1 MAGKVFAMRCLSL
14 LLALVITSA
23 GIRAELI
30 WSDGTRDDGSKKM
43 AGYDIFRSTSAA
55 QVERPLAAKEEPL
68 VKQTGVYSFTASLL
82 TTCTGLVNNYPQNA
96 VNYFFP
102 EKHEAVYY
110 FAYILISPPHSG
122 SHLVLNEWYDPD
134 GQRICS
140 LEKQVEVDLR
150 NNYIT
155 LADESYLF
163 HLFINSVGFKEL
175 RKDNGQT
182 ALPVRNGLYYIKLLI
197 DGQLVGTTFFR
208 VIKGGGAH
216 PMEKIE
222 ELRQFLKD
230 RGASGKRK

>member
-1 MAGKVFAMRCLSL
+1 MRCLSL

-30 WSDGTRDDGSKKM
+30 WSDGTQAGGTGKI

-55 QVERPLAAKEEPL
+55 QVERPVAAEEESSA
-68 VKQTGVYSFTASLL
+68 KQAGAYSFTASLI
-82 TTCTGLVNNYPQNA
+82 TTCTGLVNDYPQNA

-140 LEKQVEVDLR
+140 LETQAEISLQ

-155 LADESYLF
+155 LADGSYLF
-163 HLFINSVGFKEL
+163 YLFINSVGFKEL

-182 ALPVRNGLYYIKLLI
+182 SLPVRDGLYYIKLLI
-197 DGQLVGTTFFR
+197 DGQTVGTTFFR

-216 PMEKIE
+216 PMGKIE
-222 ELRQFLKD
+222 ELRKFLKD
-230 RGASGKRK
+230 RGAPGKRK